1 MDMVEIKEVLSKS
14 DIKKFVYF
22 PDKLYKG
29 EKNYIPELKSDEMA
43 MYSPETNFSFE
54 YCDARFFLAYR
65 DGKIVG
71 RIGAIVNKM
80 ANEMWNE
87 KKIRI
92 TRVDFID
99 DLEVSG
105 ALFAAVENWGKEL
118 GLTEVHGPLG
128 FTDLDKEGLLVEGF
142 DRMGTSVT
150 IYNYPY
156 YPKHFEAHGYE
167 KDTDWVEYRIKAPEK
182 GDKRLERVTKVAE
195 HVMARSKIR
204 FYDIKKI
211 KEAKPIIIQIFDL
224 LSECYKHLYG
234 VVPYTENVA
243 KDYLR
248 RFTPLLNP
256 AFAKFI
262 VDEND
267 KLVGFGLAAPS
278 LAKAIKRCGGHLF
291 PFGWAYLLYS
301 LHHPKEIELYLV
313 AVHPDYQKAGLAALL
328 MNEITKSAIE
338 YGVQYAESS
347 PELEDNKHVQ
357 DLWKNYEAE
366 QHKRRRCYHK
376 ML

>member
-1 MDMVEIKEVLSKS
+1 MVEIKEVLSKS
-14 DIKKFVYF
+14 DVKKYVNF

-29 EKNYIPELKSDEMA
+29 VENYVPELKSEEYS
-43 MYSPETNFSFE
+43 MYSPKTNFSFE

-71 RIGAIVNKM
+71 RIGAIVNKTG
-80 ANEMWNE
+80 NEMWNE

-92 TRVDFID
+92 TRIDFID

-105 ALFAAVENWGKEL
+105 ALFNAVESWGKEL
-118 GLTEVHGPLG
+118 GLTEAHGPLG

-156 YPKHFEAHGYE
+156 YPKHFEAHGYT
-167 KDTDWVEYRIKAPEK
+167 KDTDWVEFRIKTPEK
-182 GDKRLERVTKVAE
+182 GDKRVERVQKIAK
-195 HVMARSKIR
+195 HVMERSNIR
-204 FYDIKKI
+204 FYNIKKI
-211 KEAKPIIIQIFDL
+211 KEAGPIIIQIFEL
-224 LSECYKHLYG
+224 LSECYKNLYG

-262 VDEND
+262 VDQND
-267 KLVGFGLAAPS
+267 KLIGFGLAAPS
-278 LAKAIKRCGGHLF
+278 LAQAFKKSGGRLF
-291 PFGWAYLLYS
+291 PFGWAHLLYS
-301 LHHPKEIELYLV
+301 LNHPKEVELYLV
-313 AVHPDYQKAGLAALL
+313 AVHPDYQKSGLAALL
-328 MNEITKSAIE
+328 MNEITVSAIK

-357 DLWKNYEAE
+357 DFWKNYDVE

-376 ML
+376 VF